1 MNLENLNNGATQ
13 AIIVRFRANNA
24 NKNFNSVKVRLSYFD
39 VKKQQKIEEIQEVI
53 LNASGKNR
61 TEMLVD
67 EEVMKNYTIAE
78 LASSLDAMSKAFK
91 SGRYTEA
98 ERFLNQALAETY
110 NRYPN
115 MEDKDIRFI
124 LDIVEGYRTDLRNFN
139 RRRDD

>member
-1 MNLENLNNGATQ
+1 MNLENMNNGVTQ

-39 VKKQQKIEEIQEVI
+39 VKKQRTVEDVQEVI
-53 LNASGKNR
+53 LNASGKSR

-78 LASSLDAMSKAFK
+78 LAASLDAMSKAFK
-91 SGRYTEA
+91 SGRHSEA
-98 ERFLNQALAETY
+98 ERFLNQTLAETY

-115 MEDKDIRFI
+115 MEDKDIQFI
-124 LDIVEGYRTDLRNFN
+124 LDIVEGYRTDLRNYN
-139 RRRDD
+139 RRKDD